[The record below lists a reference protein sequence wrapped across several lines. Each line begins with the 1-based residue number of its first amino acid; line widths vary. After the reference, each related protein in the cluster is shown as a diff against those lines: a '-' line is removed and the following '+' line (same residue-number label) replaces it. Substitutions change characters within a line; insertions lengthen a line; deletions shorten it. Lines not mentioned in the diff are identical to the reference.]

1 MRFCG
6 GRALLF
12 AALLFTT
19 ANARAADPAPDV
31 TAVHITEANGLTRL
45 TLDLSSGVAAT
56 ARPVA
61 DPDRILVDLP
71 ELTLSP
77 EVAAKAQPAAGG
89 LVSDFR
95 IGSLGPG
102 KSRLVVELGRKACV
116 SSLTQEGGAAAHLV
130 LSLSPCDPKQFASA
144 VQAAPTASHAA
155 AATELPVIVI
165 DPGHG
170 GIDAG
175 AHGVKGAVEK
185 TIVFE
190 FANQLKTQLAES
202 HRYKVVMTRDS
213 DEYVSLEDRV
223 QIARDA
229 NAALMIS
236 IHADTFP
243 TRSTAQADDI
253 FGTTVYTCSDR
264 ASDAEAAR
272 IAARENAADRAGS
285 AKSSDGSGV
294 ADILFDLKRRETRA
308 YAHLFARGLVSELKG
323 AGRLNRHPERSAG
336 FFVLK
341 APDYPSVLVE
351 LGYLSNPED
360 VANMTDAVWRQRS
373 VAAVAAAIDRFFAA
387 NPAGESTSPSQT
399 LATTDHGGDGQR

>member
-1 MRFCG
+1 MRFRV
-6 GRALLF
+6 GRALVCAALLF
-12 AALLFTT
+12 APAGG
-19 ANARAADPAPDV
+19 RAGAAAPTV
-31 TAVHITEANGLTRL
+31 TAVHLAEDNGLARL
-45 TLDLSSGVAAT
+45 TLDLTSVVAAT

-61 DPDRILVDLP
+61 GPDRILVDLP
-71 ELTLSP
+71 ELAVAP
-77 EVAAKAQPAAGG
+77 EVASKAQPAPGG
-89 LVSDFR
+89 LVSAFR
-95 IGSLGPG
+95 IGSLAPG
-102 KSRLVVELGRKACV
+102 KSRLVIELGRTACV
-116 SSLTQEGGAAAHLV
+116 SGLTQQGGQDAHLV
-130 LSLSPCDPKQFASA
+130 LSLAPCNARQFEAA
-144 VQAAPTASHAA
+144 VHAAPVNSHAA
-155 AATELPVIVI
+155 AVAPMPVVVI

-185 TIVFE
+185 TIVFD
-190 FANQLKTQLAES
+190 FASELKRLLENT
-202 HRYKVVMTRDS
+202 HRYKIVMTRDS

-243 TRSTAQADDI
+243 AHSSAQADDI
-253 FGTTVYTCSDR
+253 YGTTVYTCSDR

-272 IAARENAADRAGS
+272 IAARENAADRTGG
-285 AKSSDGSGV
+285 AKGADGSGV

-323 AGRLNRHPERSAG
+323 ASRLNRHPERSAG

-351 LGYLSNPED
+351 LGYLSNPAD
-360 VANMTDAVWRQRS
+360 VANMTDPAWRQRS
-373 VAAVAAAIDRFFAA
+373 VAAVAAAIDQFFAA
-387 NPAGESTSPSQT
+387 NPASEASPSSEA
-399 LATTDHGGDGQR
+399 LAKGDGQH